1 MKTRTKAYIY
11 LLIVSILWGTA
22 GPILKYGLTYFSP
35 FLFLSYRF
43 LISSIIAVILFS
55 IKKPH
60 IPKNPKKQA
69 LILIYG
75 FLMTTGVLSLF
86 FLGFDKTSS
95 IAGSFISSLS
105 PIIASILGA
114 VMLHEHFTKK
124 EQKGVL
130 IAFIGLLF
138 VVTEPLITGNGKLD
152 SSIVGNLIIMAA
164 VTLDVLMA
172 IMSKYILRDKTT
184 PIDLTN
190 IAFIIGLITMVPL
203 ALVTTTP
210 DQIIHAFTTAPLS
223 AHLSVFFMAVLSG
236 TVAFTFWYKG
246 LKTIEIGDASIFGY
260 LKPLWAAPLAIF
272 WLKESISYPF
282 VIGIAMTIIGVIIA
296 ETKKRK

>member
-1 MKTRTKAYIY
+1 MVISPIMKAMLVKSIGVVLSLKIY
-11 LLIVSILWGTA
+11 LLI
-22 GPILKYGLTYFSP
+22 
-35 FLFLSYRF
+35 
-43 LISSIIAVILFS
+43 IAI
-55 IKKPH
+55 
-60 IPKNPKKQA
+60 
-69 LILIYG
+69 
-75 FLMTTGVLSLF
+75 
-86 FLGFDKTSS
+86 KTSS
-95 IAGSFISSLS
+95 
-105 PIIASILGA
+105 
-114 VMLHEHFTKK
+114 
-124 EQKGVL
+124 
-130 IAFIGLLF
+130 
-138 VVTEPLITGNGKLD
+138 VT
-152 SSIVGNLIIMAA
+152 AA
-164 VTLDVLMA
+164 
-172 IMSKYILRDKTT
+172 
-184 PIDLTN
+184 
-190 IAFIIGLITMVPL
+190 MVPL